1 MSWIFLMLA
10 TVFEVGWPIGFKI
23 TNTHT
28 TLGVCIVVSCMLL
41 SGFFFWLA
49 QKSIPMG
56 VAYAVWTSIGAAGTV
71 AVSILFFGELYNTVK
86 LIAIITIL
94 AGVTLL
100 KIS

>member
-1 MSWIFLMLA
+1 
-10 TVFEVGWPIGFKI
+10 
-23 TNTHT
+23 
-28 TLGVCIVVSCMLL
+28 
-41 SGFFFWLA
+41 
-49 QKSIPMG
+49 
-56 VAYAVWTSIGAAGTV
+56 VWTSIGAAGTV